1 MSALLSVP
9 WVWAA
14 LAVVLAIAEVLVPG
28 YILLGFAVGAGAVA
42 VLLAVGVPGLAGSLP
57 LTVLVFAGVSLLAW
71 LAMRRFFGLR
81 GGSVKTFDHD
91 IND

>member
-1 MSALLSVP
+1 MSALLALP

-28 YILLGFAVGAGAVA
+28 YILLGFALGAGAVA
-42 VLLAVGVPGLAGSLP
+42 GLLAVGVPGLAGSLP
-57 LTVLVFAGVSLLAW
+57 VMALVFAVVSLAAW
-71 LAMRRFFGLR
+71 LGLRKVFGLR
-81 GGSVKTFDHD
+81 GGSVRTFDHD